1 MPTRRRLLQ
10 VGLNSSA
17 LFAFSPT
24 VPEFL
29 ARTARAAGPQRDG
42 RVLVIVQL
50 DGGNDA
56 INTLVPHADEGYE
69 RYRKVLRLDKRRL
82 IRIND
87 QLGLHPSLGGLSTLL
102 ERGQLAL
109 VPGVSYPNPNRSHFE
124 SMAIWHTARLG
135 AGQNADP
142 GWIGRA
148 FDARAGSAEVATS
161 GAPSLF
167 IGDGSPPVALR
178 GRRSSATSLARVDDL
193 RLPEGLIPSI
203 AETHLAGSTEADLSL
218 GAFVRRSVL
227 DSYASAQRVSELVAV
242 STTRPSESYPEDSL
256 GERLRTVARLLKAGL
271 GARVFYTVQP
281 GYDTHAGQLE
291 THDRLLRILS
301 SSLKAFF
308 DDLTAAK
315 LVDRV
320 LVLGFSEFGRR
331 VAENGSA
338 GTDHG
343 TAGLVLMAGQGVKG
357 GIHGKVPSLTDLPDG
372 DPRWSVDFRRIYTTV
387 LEDWLGLSAEQAL
400 GGRFERLP
408 MIL

>member
-1 MPTRRRLLQ
+1 
-10 VGLNSSA
+10 
-17 LFAFSPT
+17 

-29 ARTARAAGPQRDG
+29 ARTARAAKAESDS
-42 RVLVIVQL
+42 RVLVIIQL

-87 QLGLHPSLGGLSTLL
+87 QVGLHPALRGLTELL
-102 ERGQLAL
+102 ERQHLAL

-124 SMAIWHTARLG
+124 SMSIWQTARLD
-135 AGQNADP
+135 ASQNEGP

-148 FDARAGSAEVATS
+148 YDARTGSPDAATS

-167 IGDGSPPVALR
+167 IGDGPPPVALR
-178 GRRSSATSLARVDDL
+178 GRRSAASSLAQVDDL
-193 RLPEGLIPSI
+193 RLPAGLIPCL
-203 AETHLAGSTEADLSL
+203 AETCLAETRLARGTEMDESL
-218 GAFVRRSVL
+218 EAFMRRSLL
-227 DSYASAQRVSELVAV
+227 DSYASAQRISELAARAKAG
-242 STTRPSESYPEDSL
+242 SNESYPRDPL
-256 GERLRTVARLLKAGL
+256 GERLRMVAQLLKAGL
-271 GARVFYTVQP
+271 GARVLYTVHP

-301 SSLKAFF
+301 SALKAFF

-315 LVDRV
+315 LADRV

-331 VAENGSA
+331 VAENSSA

-343 TAGLVLMAGQGVKG
+343 TAGLVLLAGQRVRA
-357 GIHGKVPSLTDLPDG
+357 GIHGKMPSLTDLSDG
-372 DPRWSVDFRRIYTTV
+372 DPRWSVDFRQIYSTV
-387 LEDWLGLSAEQAL
+387 LEDWLGMPAEASL
-400 GGRFERLP
+400 GDRYERLP
-408 MIL
+408 LIC

>member
-1 MPTRRRLLQ
+1 LLQ
-10 VGLNSSA
+10 TGLKSSA
-17 LFAFSPT
+17 LLAFGPT

-29 ARTARAAGPQRDG
+29 ARTARAAGPERVG

-87 QLGLHPSLGGLSTLL
+87 QVGLHPALRGLSTLL

-124 SMAIWHTARLG
+124 SMAIWQTARLG
-135 AGQNADP
+135 AEQNAGP

-148 FDARAGSAEVATS
+148 FDARAGSAEVSAS

-203 AETHLAGSTEADLSL
+203 AETHLAVSTEADDGLA
-218 GAFVRRSVL
+218 AFVRRSVL
-227 DSYASAQRVSELVAV
+227 DSYASAQRVSELVAR
-242 STTRPSESYPEDSL
+242 STSSSSESYPDDSL
-256 GERLRTVARLLKAGL
+256 GERLRTVAHLLKAGL
-271 GARVFYTVQP
+271 GARVFCTVQP

-308 DDLTAAK
+308 DDLTTAK
-315 LVDRV
+315 LADRV

-343 TAGLVLMAGQGVKG
+343 TAGLVLLAGQGVKG

-372 DPRWSVDFRRIYTTV
+372 DPRWSVDFRRIYATV

-408 MIL
+408 LIL